1 MIIYL
6 KFIIKNLTLI
16 LINFLVYAL
25 QYLKKKIA
33 PKKMKKNTLK
43 SCFEILFFFLLHC
56 SDSPNR
62 RINALNVANR
72 STVYKT
78 GMQTAC
84 F

>member
-43 SCFEILFFFLLHC
+43 SCFEILFFFSSSLL
-56 SDSPNR
+56 R
-62 RINALNVANR
+62 
-72 STVYKT
+72 
-78 GMQTAC
+78 
-84 F
+84 